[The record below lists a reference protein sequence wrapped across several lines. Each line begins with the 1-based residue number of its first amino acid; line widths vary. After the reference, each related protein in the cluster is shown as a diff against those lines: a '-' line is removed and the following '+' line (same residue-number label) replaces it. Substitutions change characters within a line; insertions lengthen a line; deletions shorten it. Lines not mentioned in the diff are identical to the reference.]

1 MRDFDKAIHW
11 YKMAAEQGDPVAQY
25 HLGLSYD
32 SGQGVIP
39 DYVEA
44 VRWYRRAAQ
53 QGYAIAQHAIG
64 YMYRVGN
71 GVAQDYIR
79 AHMWANIARRN
90 GDNKAAVTIAVL
102 EGRMSRD
109 AIRHATSL
117 AHKCIESDYLDC

>member
-1 MRDFDKAIHW
+1 MI
-11 YKMAAEQGDPVAQY
+11 Q
-25 HLGLSYD
+25 
-32 SGQGVIP
+32 GQGVVP

-71 GVAQDYIR
+71 GVTQDYIR

-102 EGRMSRD
+102 EGG
-109 AIRHATSL
+109 
-117 AHKCIESDYLDC
+117 